1 MSMRTT
7 ERAVK
12 AILGSHYDGTKGLQS
27 FIDTAVILVDR
38 IEAADSAGDM
48 TASSLEIVERYLT
61 AHFYAH
67 DDQITQSRS
76 TGGASGQF
84 QGRTDLGFDAT
95 LYGQTAKRL
104 DATGLLVK
112 LDQPQRPKATCGWL
126 GKVRDDQLDEDER
139 AT

>member
-1 MSMRTT
+1 MSVRTT

-12 AILGSHYDGTKGLQS
+12 LVLGSNYDGSSGLQP
-27 FIDTAVILVDR
+27 FIDTATILVDR
-38 IEAADSAGDM
+38 IAIKDAAGEM
-48 TASSLEIVERYLT
+48 TAAALEMVERYLA

-67 DDQITQSRS
+67 ADQITASRS

-84 QGRTDLGFDAT
+84 QGRTDMGFDAT

-104 DATGLLVK
+104 DATGLLVQ
-112 LDQPQRPKATCGWL
+112 LDMPQRPKATCAWM

-139 AT
+139 TT